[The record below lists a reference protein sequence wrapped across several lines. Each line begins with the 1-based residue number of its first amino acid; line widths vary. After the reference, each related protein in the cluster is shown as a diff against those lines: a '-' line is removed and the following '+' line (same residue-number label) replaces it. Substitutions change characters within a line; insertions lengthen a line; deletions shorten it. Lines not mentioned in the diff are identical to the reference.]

1 MTALLVEVSESIAT
15 LTINRPEARNS
26 LSAEVMDGLIEHLA
40 RLRGDDSVRAV
51 VLTGA
56 GEKAFCAGGDL
67 TSMAG
72 DGPYGGH
79 LARRRYLELLEA
91 LREAGK
97 PVIAAV
103 NGAALGGGFGL
114 MLACDLA
121 IAADSAT
128 LGTPEVKVGLFPMM
142 VAALL
147 TRHLGPKRAMELAL
161 TGERI
166 AASRALDLGLVN
178 RVVPAAELAA
188 AARAL
193 AASLAVLSPAVLRL
207 GREAVYTAADMEYR
221 QSLRY
226 LHAMLSVNAS
236 TEDAVEGVSAFIEK
250 RGPQWKGR

>member
-1 MTALLVEVSESIAT
+1 MPLQVTINDAIAT
-15 LTINRPEARNS
+15 LTLNRPEQRNS
-26 LSAEVMDGLIEHLA
+26 LSAELMDELGQALN
-40 RLRGDDSVRAV
+40 RLRDDPGVKA
-51 VLTGA
+51 LIITGA

-91 LREAGK
+91 LHEAGK
-97 PVIAAV
+97 PTVAAV

-114 MLACDLA
+114 ALACDLA
-121 IAADSAT
+121 VCADTAT
-128 LGTPEVKVGLFPMM
+128 FGTPEVKVGLFPMM

-147 TRHLGPKRAMELAL
+147 VRHLGPKQAMGLAL

-166 AASRALDLGLVN
+166 DAQRALALGLVN
-178 RVVPAAELAA
+178 QVAPAGSLQE

-193 AASLAVLSPAVLRL
+193 AATMAGLSPAVLRL

-236 TEDAVEGVSAFIEK
+236 TEDAVEGVTAFLAK
-250 RGPQWKGR
+250 RAPEWKGR